1 MLMTPKV
8 ELPKKKP
15 KHFYLFDKKKYEY
28 NEVPYLTQHELADGW
43 QQIVSYVSEK
53 KLVNH
58 ISVTLA
64 FLPEHLWK
72 KLKKVN
78 SVGDITYKVIN
89 DQITRYTI
97 IETNQDETMIYLF
110 NELLNKK
117 PNVSL
122 LNKYINDLDVSQH
135 SSWLV
140 LRAKHY
146 MNHRTLYNKHYVE
159 LLN

>member
-1 MLMTPKV
+1 MKV
-8 ELPKKKP
+8 ELQKKKP
-15 KHFYLFDKKKYEY
+15 NHYYFFDKKKGEY
-28 NEVPYLTQHELADGW
+28 NEVKYLTQHELADKW
-43 QQIVSYVSEK
+43 QQLVSPVREK

-58 ISVTLA
+58 FSVTLA
-64 FLPEHLWK
+64 FLPEHLWER
-72 KLKKVN
+72 LKKVN
-78 SVGDITYKVIN
+78 SSGEMTYKVIN
-89 DQITRYTI
+89 DRITRYTI
-97 IETNQDETMIYLF
+97 IETNQDETMIFLF
-110 NELLNKK
+110 NELLNKN